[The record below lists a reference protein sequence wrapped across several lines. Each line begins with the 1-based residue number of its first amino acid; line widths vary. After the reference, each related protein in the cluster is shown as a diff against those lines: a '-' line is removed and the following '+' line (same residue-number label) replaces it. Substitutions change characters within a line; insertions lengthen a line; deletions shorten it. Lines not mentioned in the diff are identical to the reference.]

1 MIKNKINYILENIAG
16 IKQKNGI
23 DYDINLVAVT
33 KNFPA
38 EDVLEAYN
46 CGITLFGENRIQ
58 EADIKYNS
66 DILKEKKL
74 ELHIIGHLQR
84 NKAKTA
90 VKIASMIQSIDKI
103 ETLDSVERHCS
114 LINKKIDYLLEINTS
129 NESQK
134 MGVFPEETD
143 KIVEEILKKDYKFC
157 NIRGV
162 MTVGPLCEDQ
172 AEIRKSFRNL
182 KNIFEKL
189 NKYFQKKDFDIISMG
204 MSGDYPIAIE
214 EGGNLIRIGTGIFG
228 KR

>member
-1 MIKNKINYILENIAG
+1 MIKNNINYILENIAG

-103 ETLDSVERHCS
+103 ETL
-114 LINKKIDYLLEINTS
+114 
-129 NESQK
+129 
-134 MGVFPEETD
+134 
-143 KIVEEILKKDYKFC
+143 
-157 NIRGV
+157 
-162 MTVGPLCEDQ
+162 
-172 AEIRKSFRNL
+172 
-182 KNIFEKL
+182 
-189 NKYFQKKDFDIISMG
+189 
-204 MSGDYPIAIE
+204 
-214 EGGNLIRIGTGIFG
+214 
-228 KR
+228 